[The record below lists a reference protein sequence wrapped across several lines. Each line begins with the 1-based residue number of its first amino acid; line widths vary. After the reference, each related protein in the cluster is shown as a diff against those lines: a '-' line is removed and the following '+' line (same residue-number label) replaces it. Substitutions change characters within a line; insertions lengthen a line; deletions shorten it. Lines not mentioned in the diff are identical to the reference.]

1 MRILFIILLFIS
13 TLSSN
18 TIKIDTNT
26 SDLEILS
33 KSQFYIDNKKILTLN
48 QVKDLDNFTNI
59 NKTMLSYRYSPNFN
73 LWIKF
78 KIENTT
84 NQKVEKT
91 IEYGSP
97 LTTNISFY
105 ENNNLLKKDGLFQ
118 KDKKRKSIN
127 PHFKIS
133 LNPKETKTYFIKA
146 NSHITILQVKLKLFE
161 PEELFNEEII
171 KQSILSLFLGAMMIL
186 VFYNLFIYF
195 FSKDVSYIFYIL
207 YVLGVTYHQL
217 LYSGILFIYIPN
229 INVIEN
235 LIFLSPIASAFPIY
249 SLALFSKVFLKL
261 KKYKKLDFMMN
272 IFLVLI
278 PLSIAIPLISNQW
291 SSLRNLFS
299 MLLLIYIIIVAI
311 YLALKRN
318 KQAYFIITGWV
329 IIFVAIIFMYLN
341 SIGIF
346 SIYQYLTY
354 YVEGSFLFEA
364 VIFSI
369 ALADKINSLN
379 EKFIKQKQTEKI
391 RLKSEVNKRTNELQT
406 KVQEKEDL
414 LKELNHRVK
423 NNIQNIISLIRIQSD
438 EIKNK
443 KTVEQF
449 ISIENRLSAM
459 NHLHEILYKKSDISK
474 VNCYQY
480 LESIVDN
487 LQESYE
493 KDYVDIKYE
502 VNTKLEMETKSISS
516 FGLIVNELVT
526 NTFKYAFED
535 EKGNL
540 SIKLTLKDE
549 IYKLVI
555 KDDGRGCQ
563 LSDFKTSFGI
573 SLVKDLVEEH
583 LLGSIKSKIG
593 NGIKHTIEWRKK

>member
-1 MRILFIILLFIS
+1 
-13 TLSSN
+13 
-18 TIKIDTNT
+18 
-26 SDLEILS
+26 
-33 KSQFYIDNKKILTLN
+33 
-48 QVKDLDNFTNI
+48 
-59 NKTMLSYRYSPNFN
+59 
-73 LWIKF
+73 
-78 KIENTT
+78 
-84 NQKVEKT
+84 
-91 IEYGSP
+91 
-97 LTTNISFY
+97 
-105 ENNNLLKKDGLFQ
+105 
-118 KDKKRKSIN
+118 
-127 PHFKIS
+127 
-133 LNPKETKTYFIKA
+133 
-146 NSHITILQVKLKLFE
+146 
-161 PEELFNEEII
+161 
-171 KQSILSLFLGAMMIL
+171 
-186 VFYNLFIYF
+186 
-195 FSKDVSYIFYIL
+195 
-207 YVLGVTYHQL
+207 
-217 LYSGILFIYIPN
+217 
-229 INVIEN
+229 
-235 LIFLSPIASAFPIY
+235 
-249 SLALFSKVFLKL
+249 
-261 KKYKKLDFMMN
+261 
-272 IFLVLI
+272 
-278 PLSIAIPLISNQW
+278 
-291 SSLRNLFS
+291 

-329 IIFVAIIFMYLN
+329 IIFVVIIFTYLN
-341 SIGIF
+341 SIGVF

-379 EKFIKQKQTEKI
+379 KKLIKQKQTEKI
-391 RLKSEVNKRTNELQT
+391 RLESEVNKKTKELQT

-480 LESIVDN
+480 IESIVDN

-540 SIKLTLKDE
+540 LIKLTLKDE

-555 KDDGRGCQ
+555 KDDGIGCQ
-563 LSDFKTSFGI
+563 LSDFETSFGI

-583 LLGSIKSKIG
+583 LVGSIKSKIG
-593 NGIKHTIEWRKK
+593 NGIEHTIEWRKK